1 MSREREPNIGVLIQN
16 YNLWELIVMSTYYD
30 ITHGA
35 ASQIS
40 KKGIFCFIGLNF
52 NIFCCYVLH
61 VLKKTSEIS
70 QGLCDPTVSTPN

>member
-16 YNLWELIVMSTYYD
+16 YNLLELIVMPTYYD

-40 KKGIFCFIGLNF
+40 KKRYLLFYWFKFQYFLLLCAACI
-52 NIFCCYVLH
+52 
-61 VLKKTSEIS
+61 KK
-70 QGLCDPTVSTPN
+70 D